1 MEIPEDFWKY
11 LALILL
17 CVMVLFVINKSF
29 GFQRNIVEGLT
40 NKEGTN
46 TYTQPEKIVDHVR
59 ANNEEMENQ
68 ILVDKYRSNYEDLLI
83 QHNHNIN
90 LQILKNYIDHAK
102 DLSIGNENGREVLN
116 HIQQLNAQKQILNNT
131 MDWMDGT
138 TKNIFS

>member
-17 CVMVLFVINKSF
+17 CVMVLFAINKSF
-29 GFQRNIVEGLT
+29 GVQRNIVEGLT

-46 TYTQPEKIVDHVR
+46 TYTQPEKVVDHVR

-68 ILVDKYRSNYEDLLI
+68 ILVDKYRTNYEDLLI

-116 HIQQLNAQKQILNNT
+116 HIQQLNAQKEILNNT